1 MCMSSQ
7 NRTLQHVQ
15 DSAESDSAVLCRTE
29 SQSTHRRVRLFGALQ
44 NQKSINSP
52 QSQTLW
58 CSAEPKVN
66 QLTAEADSAVL
77 HAEPRI
83 NQLTAEADSAVLC
96 RTQIQS
102 THCRGRLRGA
112 LHNLESSN
120 SPQSQ
125 TPRCSTQPGINQLTA
140 ESDSAVLGTPWS
152 RLTHHGVSMVQFPQS
167 DLKLQMCIN
176 GTASGDFQTHNL
188 NILGK
193 SKS

>member
-44 NQKSINSP
+44 NRESINSP
-52 QSQTLW
+52 QSQTHR
-58 CSAEPKVN
+58 CSAEPRVN
-66 QLTAEADSAVL
+66 ELTAEADS
-77 HAEPRI
+77 
-83 NQLTAEADSAVLC
+83 TVLC
-96 RTQIQS
+96 RTQNQS
-102 THCRGRLRGA
+102 THRRGKLRGAPCRAQSQSTHHRGRLCGA
-112 LHNLESSN
+112 LQNLDSINSLQRQTPRSSTQPGVNYCN

-152 RLTHHGVSMVQFPQS
+152 RLTHHGVRMVHGF
-167 DLKLQMCIN
+167 L
-176 GTASGDFQTHNL
+176 NL
-188 NILGK
+188 VKNFRCV
-193 SKS
+193 